1 MKHTVGLI
9 GRSNRWGIPNC
20 WTTCKHNQTIKHV
33 PQTVQNCFLLSII
46 SLSTFFSLM
55 KQHIKV

>member
-20 WTTCKHNQTIKHV
+20 WTTCKHNQTINHV
-33 PQTVQNCFLLSII
+33 PQTVQNCFILGII
-46 SLSTFFSLM
+46 SLSTFFPWWSR
-55 KQHIKV
+55 